1 MTQHVVVIG
10 AGMVGHRLVEDLV
23 RLDAEVRVTLIGA
36 EEYEPYNRILLSEVL
51 AGRCDLKA
59 LGLPMPDAD
68 RVDFR
73 RGVEATCIDRENGL
87 VVLGDGSEVPFDK
100 LVLATGARAFV
111 PPIPGLQ
118 DQPPRHVHVL
128 RSIDDCRDVTA
139 RTVNAKHAVVLGG
152 GVLGIEAAAGL
163 RRRGV
168 PVTVVDLDQT
178 VMATQLDAGTGTVLA
193 QRLGDLGVDVRT
205 GTSICEVV
213 DAYGE
218 LVAVR
223 LADDTVLAAD
233 LLLVSCGIRAETRL
247 AAQAGLE
254 VDRGIVV
261 DAECGTSDP
270 RIFAIG
276 DCAQPPTGMTGLLA
290 PGWRQAE
297 QVARL
302 LAGFDGSPLSIVDA
316 ETEDGIRL
324 KAAGVDLIT
333 LGVRGSKARPT
344 DRVVTIDDP
353 GGRRYLELV
362 VRGDH
367 LAGVTCLGAPDVAAQ
382 VSVVYERRTPLP
394 TDPLALLLPERRTEK
409 ASPLAMPGST
419 TVCRCNTVTKRDIV
433 SAWEDGCHSV
443 DEVAATTRATTGCG
457 GCKDVVCGLVDWLNS
472 SDPDTPGPESS
483 QAAETSTPRAV
494 ARA

>member
-1 MTQHVVVIG
+1 MSDHIVVVG

-23 RLDAEVRVTLIGA
+23 RLDPEVRVTLIGA

-51 AGRCDLKA
+51 AGRCDMKA
-59 LGLPMPDAD
+59 LGLPLPDAE

-73 RGVEATCIDRENGL
+73 RGVEATGIDRESRT
-87 VVLGDGSEVPFDK
+87 VLLADGSSVEYDQ

-111 PPIPGLQ
+111 PPIPGLA
-118 DQPPRHVHVL
+118 DGPPKHVHVL

-139 RTVNAKHAVVLGG
+139 RAMNAKHAVVLGG
-152 GVLGIEAAAGL
+152 GVLGIEAACGL

-178 VMATQLDAGTGTVLA
+178 VMAMQLDGGTGTILA
-193 QRLGDLGVDVRT
+193 HKLNDLGIDVRT
-205 GTSICEVV
+205 GTSISEVV
-213 DAYGE
+213 NAYGE
-218 LVAVR
+218 LVAVK
-223 LADDTVLAAD
+223 LADDTVLACD
-233 LLLVSCGIRAETRL
+233 LLLVSTGIRANSQL
-247 AAQAGLE
+247 AADAGLE

-270 RIFAIG
+270 RIFAVG

-297 QVARL
+297 QVARI
-302 LAGFDGSPLSIVDA
+302 LAGYDGSPRTIGAAD
-316 ETEDGIRL
+316 EEDGIRL

-344 DRVVTIDDP
+344 DRVVTISDP

-367 LAGVTCLGAPDVAAQ
+367 LAGVTSLGSPDVAAQ
-382 VSVVYERRTPLP
+382 VSVVYERKTPLP
-394 TDPLALLLPERRTEK
+394 TDPLALLLPERRTEQ
-409 ASPLAMPGST
+409 ASPLKMPGNT

-433 SAWEDGCHSV
+433 SAWEGGCHTV
-443 DEVAATTRATTGCG
+443 EEVASSTRATTGCG
-457 GCKDVVCGLVDWLNS
+457 GCKDVVCGLVDWLNAI
-472 SDPDTPGPESS
+472 DPDVEPS
-483 QAAETSTPRAV
+483 QGDETQATRAV

>member
-1 MTQHVVVIG
+1 MSEHVVVIG

-23 RLDAEVRVTLIGA
+23 RLDPEARITLIGA

-59 LGLPMPDAD
+59 LNLPLPDG

-73 RGVEATCIDRENGL
+73 RGVEAARVDRDNGT
-87 VVLGDGSEVPFDK
+87 VVLSDGEEIPFDK

-111 PPIPGLQ
+111 PPIPGLA
-118 DQPPRHVHVL
+118 DEPKHVHVL

-139 RTVNAKHAVVLGG
+139 RAVNAKHAVVLGG
-152 GVLGIEAAAGL
+152 GVLGIEAACGL

-168 PVTVVDLDQT
+168 PVTVVDLDNT
-178 VMATQLDAGTGTVLA
+178 IMAMQLDPGTGTVLA
-193 QRLGDLGVDVRT
+193 QKLGDLGIEVRT
-205 GTSICEVV
+205 GTSISEVV
-213 DAYGE
+213 NAYGE
-218 LVAVR
+218 LVAVK

-233 LLLVSCGIRAETRL
+233 LLLISTGIRANIGL
-247 AAQAGLE
+247 AAEAGLE
-254 VDRGIVV
+254 TDRGILV
-261 DAECGTSDP
+261 DAECGTKDP

-297 QVARL
+297 QVARI
-302 LAGFDGSPLSIVDA
+302 LAGFDGSPRSMGAAD
-316 ETEDGIRL
+316 EEDGIRL

-344 DRVVTIDDP
+344 DRVVTINDP
-353 GGRRYLELV
+353 GGRRFLELV
-362 VRGDH
+362 VRNDH
-367 LAGVTCLGAPDVAAQ
+367 LAGVTILGSPEAAAQ
-382 VSVVYERRTPLP
+382 LSVAYERKTPLP
-394 TDPLALLLPERRTEK
+394 TDPLAMLLPERRTEQ
-409 ASPLAMPGST
+409 ASPLKMPGNT

-433 SAWEDGCHSV
+433 KAWEGGCHSV
-443 DEVAATTRATTGCG
+443 DDVAKETRATTGCG
-457 GCKDVVCGLVDWLNS
+457 GCKDVVCGLVDWLNA
-472 SDPDTPGPESS
+472 SDPDTPS
-483 QAAETSTPRAV
+483 QDSEIEATSAV